1 MHKFRK
7 LIIFFLH
14 KIYFKT
20 HSYSQSFQIVENRN
34 LSLRKKGKSSGLV
47 CVIDTLLWQRIL
59 DNLPM
64 DEEKPRVIKNV
75 ALKKDNEDT
84 MDRAC
89 MQKGN
94 HKENGKRKNSGV

>member
-1 MHKFRK
+1 
-7 LIIFFLH
+7 
-14 KIYFKT
+14 
-20 HSYSQSFQIVENRN
+20 
-34 LSLRKKGKSSGLV
+34 
-47 CVIDTLLWQRIL
+47 
-59 DNLPM
+59 M